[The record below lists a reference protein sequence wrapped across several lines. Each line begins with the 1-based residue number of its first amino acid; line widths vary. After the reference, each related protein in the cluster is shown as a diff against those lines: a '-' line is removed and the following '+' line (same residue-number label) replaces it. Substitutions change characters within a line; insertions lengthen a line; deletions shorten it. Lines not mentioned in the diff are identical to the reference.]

1 MIPIRDINPTVVRPV
16 ITLLLIGLNVA
27 VFLFFQPTDS
37 EAEEAAFV
45 YERAVIACEVTT
57 GEPLTDAQIRGGC
70 DAAGGSE
77 AFPGKNVYAASFTS
91 MFLHG
96 GIIHLLSNM
105 WFLWIF
111 GNNIEEAFGRA
122 GYLVLYLA
130 AGLAA
135 TGAFIVANPEA
146 VVPLVGAS
154 GAIAGVLGA
163 YAILFPTHRILSLV
177 IIVFVPVPSFVFL
190 GIWFFMQFAVD
201 QPGVAWEAHV
211 VGFLFGM
218 ATAAVFRV
226 QLFRR
231 LTRLHKPLSYGAST

>member
-1 MIPIRDINPTVVRPV
+1 
-16 ITLLLIGLNVA
+16 LLIGINVA
-27 VFLFFQPTDS
+27 VFFFLQPMDD
-37 EAEEAAFV
+37 EQAEIDFA

-57 GEPLTDAQIRGGC
+57 GEPLTDAQIQGGC
-70 DAAGGSE
+70 DATGGSPE
-77 AFPGKNVYAASFTS
+77 FPDKNVYAASVIS

-96 GIIHLLSNM
+96 GIIHLLANM

-111 GNNIEEAFGRA
+111 GNNIEEAFGRVA
-122 GYLVLYLA
+122 YLVLYLA
-130 AGLAA
+130 AGMAA
-135 TGAFIVANPEA
+135 TGAFIVANPDA

-163 YAILFPTHRILSLV
+163 YTILFPTHRILSLV
-177 IIVFVPVPSFVFL
+177 FIVFVPVPAVVFL

-218 ATAAVFRV
+218 AAAAVFRTR
-226 QLFRR
+226 LFRR
-231 LTRLHKPLSYGAST
+231 LTRLHDPLGSHPRTT